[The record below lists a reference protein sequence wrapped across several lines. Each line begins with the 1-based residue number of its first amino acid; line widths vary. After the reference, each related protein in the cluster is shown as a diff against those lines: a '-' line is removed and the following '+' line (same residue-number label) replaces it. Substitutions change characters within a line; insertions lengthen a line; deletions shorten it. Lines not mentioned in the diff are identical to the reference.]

1 MLSKI
6 DLRDFF
12 EINQGLY
19 NDPAS
24 PAQVALFEALTQ
36 VMERTAMNNRA
47 QKLVHEH
54 DATR

>member
-19 NDPAS
+19 DEPAS
-24 PAQVALFEALTQ
+24 PAQVALFEALAHA
-36 VMERTAMNNRA
+36 MERAAMNNRA
-47 QKLVHEH
+47 QGLARERDV
-54 DATR
+54 TR